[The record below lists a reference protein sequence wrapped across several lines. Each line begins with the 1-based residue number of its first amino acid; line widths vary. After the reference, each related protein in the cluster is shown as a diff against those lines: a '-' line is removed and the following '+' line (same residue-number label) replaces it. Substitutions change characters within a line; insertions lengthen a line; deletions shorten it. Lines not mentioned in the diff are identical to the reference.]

1 MTMIN
6 LARFSRAL
14 RRPEYVYRPSQILR
28 RLRYAL
34 RPPAGPVW
42 VTIPW
47 GMPLLVDADEL
58 HGRAML
64 TSRIMDLCLS
74 EILWRLIEPGDHVV
88 DIGAK
93 LIMSIH
99 KEFSLA

>member
-1 MTMIN
+1 M
-6 LARFSRAL
+6 
-14 RRPEYVYRPSQILR
+14 
-28 RLRYAL
+28 
-34 RPPAGPVW
+34 
-42 VTIPW
+42 PW
-47 GMPLLVDADEL
+47 GIPLLVDADEL

-64 TSRIMDLCLS
+64 TLGIMKFRLAK
-74 EILWRLIEPGDHVV
+74 ILWLLIEPGDHVV

>member
-1 MTMIN
+1 M
-6 LARFSRAL
+6 
-14 RRPEYVYRPSQILR
+14 YRPSQILR
-28 RLRYAL
+28 RLRYSL
-34 RPPAGPVW
+34 RPPVGPVW
-42 VTIPW
+42 VRMPW

-64 TSRIMDLCLS
+64 TLGIMDLRLAK
-74 EILWRLIEPGDHVV
+74 ILWRLIEPGDHVA